1 MDWVVIGMLNAEV
14 VRRCH
19 IIGYPT
25 PPLCHRFTLTLALS
39 HQGRGDIHY
48 RSASLG
54 TRVRGYDGGYAER
67 GKCHRA
73 SGTSCV
79 LAALVPPLNL
89 PLKGDGDGSLREG
102 EGDRMNVCPTSAAS
116 RRS

>member
-1 MDWVVIGMLNAEV
+1 M
-14 VRRCH
+14 
-19 IIGYPT
+19 
-25 PPLCHRFTLTLALS
+25 
-39 HQGRGDIHY
+39 HY

-89 PLKGDGDGSLREG
+89 PFKG
-102 EGDRMNVCPTSAAS
+102 EGMGRFAKGRGIGRTYALPPQGLVEVEVGS
-116 RRS
+116 

>member
-1 MDWVVIGMLNAEV
+1 M
-14 VRRCH
+14 
-19 IIGYPT
+19 
-25 PPLCHRFTLTLALS
+25 
-39 HQGRGDIHY
+39 HY

-54 TRVRGYDGGYAER
+54 TRVRGYDGGYPEG

-89 PLKGDGDGSLREG
+89 PFKGEGNGSLREG
-102 EGDRMNVCPTSAAS
+102 EGDRTNVCPTPARS